1 MMMII
6 TIVIILGQIVAFLMS
21 LILLYFHDG
30 TVVLLLSLDKVDL
43 WDFALQS

>member
-1 MMMII
+1 MII
-6 TIVIILGQIVAFLMS
+6 IIIIMGQIVAFLMS
-21 LILLYFHDG
+21 LILYFHDG